1 MSKYIVTEQPS
12 KLKLEMDDVQ
22 IITPLEY
29 IRLTDSEE
37 KAKNSVINLC
47 NDYQYLSMGYY
58 VSLLAQ
64 ARKNKVIPDISLI
77 QDFRLPSLIREEML
91 NFEDSINQVLK
102 NEAEK
107 VEFNIYLG
115 LTGEEKFQKLASQ
128 IFNWIPVPFLKVKF
142 EKKDNKWSVKSL
154 LMLHFNEI
162 DPTDHKLIDE
172 AIKRYFKRHPR
183 KSSKKFKYDLA
194 ILVNPDEP
202 SPPSNSKAL
211 QAFAKAAANVGFSTE
226 LITKNDFGKLI
237 QYDALLIRETTQVNH
252 HTYRFAKKAAALG
265 LAVMD
270 DPDSILRCTNKV
282 YLFELLKKHRIPTP
296 ESFIIDRSNYKKLP
310 EDTNFPFVLKQPD
323 GAFSVGVKK
332 VENKSEYLATAKAM
346 LQDSDLLIAQEFLPT
361 PFDWRIGIVNNEVIF
376 VCKYFMAR
384 NHWQIYNYKVKGK
397 QSYGHAETLS
407 PDQAPAGLIKNA
419 LKATSLIGDG
429 LYGVDMKEINGKFLV
444 IEINDNPNIDVGVE
458 DRVGGATVYQKIMD
472 AFLERIKNY

>member
-1 MSKYIVTEQPS
+1 MSKYIVIEQPA
-12 KLKLEMDDVQ
+12 KWQLQIEEVQ
-22 IITPLEY
+22 IISPLEY
-29 IRLTDSEE
+29 LRLNDSYDTQ
-37 KAKNSVINLC
+37 KLSVINLC

-64 ARKNKVIPDISLI
+64 ARKHRVLPDISLI
-77 QDFRLPSLIREEML
+77 QDFRLPSLLKEEML

-102 NEAEK
+102 NEDEK

-115 LTGEEKFQKLASQ
+115 VTSEEKFQKLASQ
-128 IFNWIPVPFLKVKF
+128 IFNWIQVPFLKLQF
-142 EKKDNKWSVKSL
+142 IKKDKKWSVQSL
-154 LMLHFNEI
+154 RMLYFKDI
-162 DPTDHKLIDE
+162 DPQDHGLIGE
-172 AIKRYFKRHPR
+172 AIKRYFLK
-183 KSSKKFKYDLA
+183 KSWKSAKKYKYDLA
-194 ILVNPDEP
+194 ILVNPEEP
-202 SPPSNSKAL
+202 SPPSNSRAL
-211 QAFAKAAANVGFSTE
+211 QHFIKAAAKNGFSSE

-265 LAVMD
+265 MAVMD

-282 YLFELLKKHRIPTP
+282 YLFELLRKSKIPTP
-296 ESFIIDRSNYKKLP
+296 DSFIIDRSNYKKIP
-310 EDTNFPFVLKQPD
+310 ETTHFPFVLKQPD

-332 VENKSEYLATAKAM
+332 VDNKAEYLTTAKAM

-361 PFDWRIGIVNNEVIF
+361 PFDWRVGVVNNEVIY

-384 NHWQIYNYKVKGK
+384 NHWQIYNWKVKGPQQQG
-397 QSYGHAETLS
+397 QSETLS

-419 LKATSLIGDG
+419 LRATSLIGNG

-444 IEINDNPNIDVGVE
+444 IEINDNPNIDAGIE
-458 DRVGGATVYQKIMD
+458 DKVGGAMVYQKIIN
-472 AFLERIKNY
+472 ALLEKIKNY